1 MRAVASFY
9 FCPAMAKEGGMMA
22 KVRKHKA
29 PSRIRYE
36 QSHPTVS
43 CRVPREIYNRLVKAK
58 AEGNSFSDILKLGLG
73 ILDVRVK
80 KLGEARKRGWK
91 EGYNKGFADAK
102 TRYLVSYC
110 CNICGERIE
119 VTSKEEKSSIREY
132 MKEKRWAHTECLE
145 SR

>member
-1 MRAVASFY
+1 MELRIYTDVYPSGERSEY
-9 FCPAMAKEGGMMA
+9 S
-22 KVRKHKA
+22 KA
-29 PSRIRYE
+29 
-36 QSHPTVS
+36 
-43 CRVPREIYNRLVKAK
+43 
-58 AEGNSFSDILKLGLG
+58 ILE
-73 ILDVRVK
+73 

>member
-1 MRAVASFY
+1 
-9 FCPAMAKEGGMMA
+9 MA

-29 PSRIRYE
+29 PSRVKYE

-43 CRVPREIYNRLVKAK
+43 CRVPREIYDRLVKAK

-73 ILDVRVK
+73 ILEVRVK
-80 KLGEARKRGWK
+80 KLREARKQGWD

-102 TRYLVSYC
+102 TRYLVSYR
-110 CNICGERIE
+110 CNVCGQVIE
-119 VTSKEEKSSIREY
+119 VTTKEEKSAISEY
-132 MKEKRWAHTECLE
+132 MEEQGWAHAKCLE